1 MTPDRLLSVLCLS
14 AACLASPA
22 GAQQPQQEQQE
33 QPAVQTVE
41 DMQAMVHDYL
51 LAQAQVLPGQAQIT
65 LDAARLHAMPACR
78 QAQAFLPSGQR
89 LRARM
94 SVGVR
99 CLAPQPWS
107 SSVNATLSVQGHY
120 YVTNRRINPGETI
133 SLDDLVA
140 REGDLLQLASG
151 VAFDPSQIV
160 GFVASQRIALGTP
173 IRSSALR
180 DPQSVMRGQTV
191 RTIARGAGFV
201 ATGEGQA
208 LQSGAPGMQIQI
220 KASSGQI
227 ISATVL
233 DASTVQVMM

>member
-1 MTPDRLLSVLCLS
+1 MTPTRLFPLVLLPALFL
-14 AACLASPA
+14 AAPAS
-22 GAQQPQQEQQE
+22 AQQQQQQQ
-33 QPAVQTVE
+33 QPAIQSVQ
-41 DMQAMVHDYL
+41 DMQTLAHDYL
-51 LAQAQVLPGQAQIT
+51 LSQVQILPGQAHIT
-65 LDAARLHAMPACR
+65 LDASRLQAMPACQ

-94 SVGVR
+94 SVGIR

-107 SSVNATLSVQGHY
+107 SSVSATLAVQGHY

-140 REGDLLQLASG
+140 REGDLLQLSPG
-151 VAFDPSQIV
+151 VVFDPSQLV
-160 GFVASQRIALGTP
+160 GYVASQRITMGAP

-208 LQSGAPGMQIQI
+208 LQNGAPGTQIQI

>member
-1 MTPDRLLSVLCLS
+1 MMSYRLPFALCLS
-14 AACLASPA
+14 AACLAFPA
-22 GAQQPQQEQQE
+22 GAEAPPQATNQS
-33 QPAVQTVE
+33 V
-41 DMQAMVHDYL
+41 DDLQAMARDYL
-51 LAQAQVLPGQAQIT
+51 LSQAQILPGQAEIT
-65 LDAARLHAMPACR
+65 LDAARLQAMPAC
-78 QAQAFLPSGQR
+78 QHAQAFLPSGQR

-99 CLAPQPWS
+99 CLAPQPWT
-107 SSVNATLSVQGHY
+107 SSVSATLSVQGHY
-120 YVTNRRINPGETI
+120 YVTNRRINPGETV
-133 SLDDLVA
+133 SLDDLAA

-151 VAFDPSQIV
+151 VVFDPSQIV
-160 GFVASQRIALGTP
+160 GYVASQRIPLGSP
-173 IRSSALR
+173 VRSTALR
-180 DPQSVMRGQTV
+180 DPQAVMRGQTV

-208 LQSGAPGMQIQI
+208 LQSGPPGTQIQI